1 VTAHLHRPWVR
12 RARRIGFALFLV
24 AVTFLLVRA
33 AQKIAWHEVW
43 AALRAMDA
51 ATLAKAIALTAA
63 SFTLYTGF
71 DLAAR
76 HYAEH
81 HVPTPR
87 VMAISFIA
95 YAFSL
100 NIGAVVGGAG
110 FRFRMYGREGV
121 PIGRIARVV
130 VFCVATNWVGY
141 LPLAGTLFA
150 SGAVVPP
157 PDLALGGF
165 ATGAGLRVVGVVML
179 AAALAYLIACRVTHG
194 RVFHLRGQHFRFPTL
209 RLALLQI
216 AMAATNWTLM
226 GAIVACFLPRTGDA
240 MVLGTLLI
248 AAIITALAHIPAGLG
263 VVETVFIAMLG
274 PTTPAPQ
281 LIAALLAFRACYFLA
296 PLLVA
301 SLTFVLL
308 ELRGRPA
315 RAAPLR

>member
-1 VTAHLHRPWVR
+1 VP
-12 RARRIGFALFLV
+12 RRIGFALFLV

-76 HYAEH
+76 RYAEH

-121 PIGRIARVV
+121 PLGRIARVV

-165 ATGAGLRVVGVVML
+165 ATGTGLRVVGVVML
-179 AAALAYLIACRVTHG
+179 AATLAYLIACRATHG
-194 RVFHLRGQHFRFPTL
+194 RVFHLRGPPLPLPTL
-209 RLALLQI
+209 RLALL
-216 AMAATNWTLM
+216 ADRDGRDELDPDGRHRRVLPPPNGGCDGARHAAHRRHHHC
-226 GAIVACFLPRTGDA
+226 ARAHPRRPWRGGNRIHRDA
-240 MVLGTLLI
+240 
-248 AAIITALAHIPAGLG
+248 
-263 VVETVFIAMLG
+263 
-274 PTTPAPQ
+274 
-281 LIAALLAFRACYFLA
+281 
-296 PLLVA
+296 
-301 SLTFVLL
+301 
-308 ELRGRPA
+308 RPHHA
-315 RAAPLR
+315 RAATDRRAARVSRVLLPRALARRLPHVRRAGGPRPPCTCRSVALR